1 SCTHP
6 ASAGARRSSAVARS
20 ARTSGSAFSWIT
32 SDAEVWRMN
41 MNTRP
46 SPAPQRAMKSRTSF
60 VMSKKPCPRVST
72 TSVAALINSGAIA
85 VIAES
90 RFMTLFLL
98 RHLSAGL
105 QEFLWERGRG
115 AAQRGSAF
123 PLQVTLDI
131 HRHLDETSEHPL
143 HDGHDPLDFGVIGRR
158 VIWPARPGR
167 WCWRRGHWRRP
178 RQNLWRG
185 GQRRL

>member
-32 SDAEVWRMN
+32 SEAEVWRMN

-46 SPAPQRAMKSRTSF
+46 SPAPQQATKSWTSF

-98 RHLSAGL
+98 RHLSAA
-105 QEFLWERGRG
+105 FLCEQGSAPPR
-115 AAQRGSAF
+115 RGSAF

-131 HRHLDETSEHPL
+131 HRHLDETSKHPL
-143 HDGHDPLDFGVIGRR
+143 HDGHDPLDFVVVGRR
-158 VIWPARPGR
+158 AIWFARPGR
-167 WCWRRGHWRRP
+167 WCWRRGDWRRC
-178 RQNLWRG
+178 
-185 GQRRL
+185 